1 MLIVQYKFDE
11 ASSILSKI
19 FTITSKGGRTEILV
33 QVEILNAIMNNMK
46 GFKEKAVISLIA
58 AMEYASDEYL
68 LNYFL
73 FDLTVTNDLL
83 EEAYKIQAT
92 TKTKIPKKFI
102 TKLRLAINNKEKR
115 KNIQSNAELSTRE
128 IETLKLIAKNL
139 TNPEIADK
147 LFVSVNT
154 VKTHL
159 KNIYLKL
166 EVDSR
171 AKAVTKAKQLQLI

>member
-1 MLIVQYKFDE
+1 MANYYFYCSLTCRPVYR
-11 ASSILSKI
+11 
-19 FTITSKGGRTEILV
+19 G
-33 QVEILNAIMNNMK
+33 
-46 GFKEKAVISLIA
+46 IS
-58 AMEYASDEYL
+58 
-68 LNYFL
+68 
-73 FDLTVTNDLL
+73 
-83 EEAYKIQAT
+83 
-92 TKTKIPKKFI
+92 IPKKFI